1 MSADRKWY
9 VVQTH
14 PHAEMRAAEHLR
26 RQGFEV
32 YIPRF
37 RKLRRHARKTE
48 TVIRPLFP
56 RYFFVALDKAA
67 EGWYTVRSTTGV
79 ASLVG
84 GPDGPT
90 PLRDAVMQDLKQR
103 EDDAGFFRFDPRPR
117 FSQGEKIRLLTGAL
131 SACVGF
137 FESMTDR
144 DRVAVLLEMLGR
156 KVRVVV
162 DCENVARA

>member
-1 MSADRKWY
+1 MSANCKWY

-14 PHAEMRAAEHLR
+14 PNAEMRAAEHLR

-48 TVIRPLFP
+48 SVIRPLFP
-56 RYFFVALDKAA
+56 RYFFVAFDRTAGNWHA
-67 EGWYTVRSTTGV
+67 VRSTIGV
-79 ASLVG
+79 SNLLG
-84 GPDGPT
+84 GEQGPT
-90 PLRDAVMQDLKQR
+90 PLRDTVMQDLKQR
-103 EDDAGFFRFDPRPR
+103 EDDAGFFRFEPRSR
-117 FSQGEKIRLLTGAL
+117 FIPGEKIRVLTGAL
-131 SACVGF
+131 SACIGL

-144 DRVAVLLEMLGR
+144 DRVTVLLELLGR
-156 KVRVVV
+156 KVRLVV